1 MQNNF
6 NLASAAA
13 ENAITWV
20 ERNAENEGELA
31 RIKDSLVTRLCRVY
45 NQSQAAYEVLPFR
58 TTIGVFGASQAGKS
72 YLVSNLAA
80 TGGQLNANWDGKD
93 ISFLKHVNP
102 QGGDNEATGVVT
114 RFTHRKDS
122 GIPHY
127 PIEVRVF
134 KEVELVMLLVNSFFR
149 DFSMTSDTIPLVNA
163 EFEREKLQEHFAKCA
178 AFKAKDQVNLSA
190 ADVVLLADYV
200 KQHASGDLINM
211 DADCEFW
218 CQMRT
223 LAPTLD
229 VHGRAQLFSI
239 LWGKLKVFT
248 FMFERIALEL
258 EKLKGVQKVYAPLE
272 AFVEPDSDKGEL
284 CQRRGGT
291 INAISALSHLF
302 DDTRTLKVSLDD
314 KAESI
319 VEMNFSC
326 FAAATLEILFPLTS
340 KSAVD
345 DFDVLDFPGARGRRK
360 DRIVDFRDDEQ
371 KCSGDSPTKYM
382 IENGSEFIRRGK
394 VAYLFE
400 RYNTRRE
407 MDVLLFCINA
417 SAQLEV
423 SGLVEILDSW
433 ISENVGANPQL
444 RSQVEKNPMIGVLT
458 RFDQAI
464 SKQFTTMAS
473 TTDLGA
479 KIIPTVFEHF
489 KSLDWLTNWTPG
501 RALNQFFMVRRPNME
516 GNETWL
522 NLDENMVETGFN
534 EKHVEDLELI
544 KKNIMADK
552 LFKEHI
558 YGGEN
563 ALDAVLK
570 LNDGG
575 VSYIAQFLS
584 ENFRGESSVKSRLRD
599 NVKGAI
605 DQVINSLS
613 VYAQRSGDKAMAKAR
628 ASTLKLCSNL
638 LQCDSL
644 AHIFCDIRRMI
655 ELDDEELYDLYISH
669 HTPGN
674 NADRFAD
681 EVLMKWK
688 ASLDALAGGD
698 AFAELFSL
706 VFRCWLRQKPT
717 LTARDNAKDEFSFFY
732 DESKGAFIDDEAELK
747 SRFSDLMTQY
757 TKGLYQIAYSRGADL
772 RGRLVECLNPQE
784 RLGLTAEKIGRGQV
798 LRVQRVMSDFNTIL
812 GGADSNGE
820 YENLFER
827 GSVRPAFR
835 EIFSVSYGHP
845 KITEEIFD
853 KSFLHYEHD
862 YFSTFIFRLVTGQNE
877 SQGNGLN
884 ISAAENRILCEILDN
899 FEAGE
904 AAE

>member
-6 NLASAAA
+6 NVASAAA

-20 ERNAENEGELA
+20 ERNAENEDELA
-31 RIKDSLVTRLCRVY
+31 KIKDSLVTRLCRVH
-45 NQSQAAYEVLPFR
+45 NQAQAAFEVLPFR

-80 TGGQLNANWDGKD
+80 TGGQLNANWDGQD
-93 ISFLKHVNP
+93 ISFLKHINP

-163 EFEREKLQEHFAKCA
+163 EFEPEKLREHFAKCA
-178 AFKAKDQVNLSA
+178 SFKARNKVSLSA
-190 ADVVLLADYV
+190 SDVVLLADYV

-211 DADCEFW
+211 DADSEFW

-258 EKLKGVQKVYAPLE
+258 EKLNGVQKVYVPLD
-272 AFVEPDSDKGEL
+272 AFVEKNSSGEL
-284 CQRRGGT
+284 SQRTGGT

-314 KAESI
+314 KAESV

-326 FAAATLEILFPLTS
+326 FAAAALEILFPLTS

-360 DRIVDFRDDEQ
+360 DRIADFRDDEQ

-433 ISENVGANPQL
+433 INENVGANPQL
-444 RSQVEKNPMIGVLT
+444 RAEVEKNPMVGVLT

-501 RALNQFFMVRRPNME
+501 KALNQFFMVRRPNME

-534 EKHVEDLELI
+534 EKHLEDLELI
-544 KKNIMADK
+544 RKNIMADK
-552 LFKEHI
+552 LFREHI
-558 YGGEN
+558 YGGEA

-575 VSYIAQFLS
+575 VSYIADFLS
-584 ENFRGESSVKSRLRD
+584 GNFKGESSVKTRLRD

-605 DQVINSLS
+605 AQAVAALS
-613 VYAQRSGDKAMAKAR
+613 VYAHRTGDKALLKAR
-628 ASTLKLCSNL
+628 QSAVELCRNL
-638 LQCDSL
+638 MQCDSL

-655 ELDDEELYDLYISH
+655 ELDDEELYNIYKNH
-669 HTPGN
+669 HTQGN
-674 NADRFAD
+674 NADRYAD

-688 ASLDALAGGD
+688 ANLDALAGGD
-698 AFAELFSL
+698 AFAEIFSL
-706 VFRCWLRQKPT
+706 VYRSWSRQKLT
-717 LTARDNAKDEFSFFY
+717 LTARNDARTQFSFFF
-732 DESKGAFIDDEAELK
+732 DESTGAFIDDEAELK
-747 SRFSDLMTQY
+747 NRFANLMTQY
-757 TKGLYQIAYSRGADL
+757 TKILYQIAYSRGGNL

-784 RLGLTAEKIGRGQV
+784 QLGLTADKIGRGQV
-798 LRVQRVMSDFNTIL
+798 LRVQRVMSDFNTTL
-812 GGADSNGE
+812 GGVDENSD
-820 YENLFER
+820 YENIFESQSQR
-827 GSVRPAFR
+827 SPFK
-835 EIFSVSYGHP
+835 EDFLVSYGHP
-845 KITEEIFD
+845 KITEDIFD
-853 KSFLHYEHD
+853 KSFLHYEQD
-862 YFSTFIFRLVTGQNE
+862 YFSNLVFRYLDGQNE

-899 FEAGE
+899 FEADE
-904 AAE
+904 A